1 MKEFESLMRSM
12 RNQRKQQK
20 LENRYNRIQKILSSE
35 QYLVEVFFHPQTA
48 KRLEMNA
55 DFCEVH
61 GIETVKNLFNLRC
74 KHNGGISKLK
84 VYANGKCFRTINFSG
99 NEIETKNFQ
108 SVNLF

>member
-1 MKEFESLMRSM
+1 MREFESLMKSM
-12 RNQRKQQK
+12 RNQRKQQQ

-35 QYLVEVFFHPQTA
+35 LYLVEVFFHPQAA
-48 KRLEMNA
+48 KRLELKA
-55 DFCEVH
+55 DFCEVY

-99 NEIETKNFQ
+99 NEIETKQ
-108 SVNLF
+108 YSTVNLF